1 MSTHETNLN
10 DSLDV
15 FDEEASEGVL
25 KTWID
30 RDCCDRIVHACE
42 NMPRPP
48 APGPRPPALGVENVI
63 HLVMTVDDSLTR
75 LHAELQ
81 RGTHVESVREVFRNL
96 VSMEP
101 TELRRLALNGLAA
114 QGC

>member
-15 FDEEASEGVL
+15 FDEDASEGVL

-48 APGPRPPALGVENVI
+48 APGPRRSGSR
-63 HLVMTVDDSLTR
+63 TSFTW
-75 LHAELQ
+75 
-81 RGTHVESVREVFRNL
+81 
-96 VSMEP
+96 
-101 TELRRLALNGLAA
+101 
-114 QGC
+114 

>member
-15 FDEEASEGVL
+15 FDEDASEGVL

-42 NMPRPP
+42 NM
-48 APGPRPPALGVENVI
+48 PRPPALGVENVI